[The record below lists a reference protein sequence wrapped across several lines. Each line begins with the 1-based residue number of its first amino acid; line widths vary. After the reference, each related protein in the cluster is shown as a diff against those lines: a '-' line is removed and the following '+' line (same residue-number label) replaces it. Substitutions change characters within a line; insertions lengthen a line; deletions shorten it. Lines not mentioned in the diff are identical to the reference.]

1 MTNVYLNFSKGVKK
15 GKQKLPNFFPLC
27 ISELCYCFHYLWGVK
42 FSDRWTSL
50 TEMNCSHLTT
60 STVYTRLAFTFHFW
74 HSCPKLLMMYCT
86 KIFFSHGFCAMTR
99 SGSTPSLSFIYY
111 KSPDIWI
118 REYVVLKV
126 LYFLLLSVLSEDD
139 DSVISR
145 SQATYLKFYSCPFCH
160 LSRAWI
166 AKKIRAST
174 FFVLLSVVV
183 TTD

>member
-60 STVYTRLAFTFHFW
+60 STVYTTGFHFSFLAFLSQT
-74 HSCPKLLMMYCT
+74 SDDVLYED
-86 KIFFSHGFCAMTR
+86 FFSHGFCAMTR

-111 KSPDIWI
+111 KSPNNEQDTRFITHI
-118 REYVVLKV
+118 LQIERLLK
-126 LYFLLLSVLSEDD
+126 
-139 DSVISR
+139 
-145 SQATYLKFYSCPFCH
+145 AH
-160 LSRAWI
+160 G
-166 AKKIRAST
+166 KK
-174 FFVLLSVVV
+174 L
-183 TTD
+183 